1 MFSNDQHI
9 PNTNR
14 FIVLI
19 LLLLSTAAPL
29 RGQDRVLLRNG
40 DVLSGQIVEE
50 TDEQI
55 YLRSKTIGM
64 ISVQTQEIEKIERT
78 TLEENVQNHGAALT
92 DSIDPADLIDLLPK
106 PHTETAPKS
115 KWSGQAGL
123 SMAMRESTKYS
134 SSGVTGYD
142 QNETYRI
149 YGNLAWKAPKDRL
162 NWDWSYRY
170 SRDEYGKQDD
180 FLNISQNYSHDF
192 WENFYAKSKTVYQQ
206 DYRRT
211 VEHEYL
217 QTAEMGIK
225 WFSNPDFELST
236 SAGGGFHKYERTNQ
250 SSKPDEELS
259 ITFDQSMRWKIVNSL
274 TLIQKYTHLGDLTNY
289 HFVFTAGLENKLL
302 SAVFVRMEYRLDEDT
317 GIDND
322 NYRYRDKAL
331 LTSLLYKF

>member
-1 MFSNDQHI
+1 MFSNFQSI

-14 FIVLI
+14 SIVLF
-19 LLLLSTAAPL
+19 LLLLLAATPL
-29 RGQDRVLLRNG
+29 RAQDRVLLRNG
-40 DVLSGQIVEE
+40 DVVSGQIVEE
-50 TDEQI
+50 NDKQI

-78 TLEENVQNHGAALT
+78 TVEEHDENLGAALT
-92 DSIDPADLIDLLPK
+92 DPIDPADLIDLLPRR
-106 PHTETAPKS
+106 ETAPES

-123 SMAMRESTKYS
+123 SMAMRESTKYN
-134 SSGVTGYD
+134 SSGMIGD
-142 QNETYRI
+142 EQNESYRVH
-149 YGNLAWKAPKDRL
+149 GNLAWKANQDRL
-162 NWDWSYRY
+162 DWDWSYRY

-206 DYRRT
+206 DYRRA

-225 WFSNPDFELST
+225 WFSNSDFELST